1 MKAKVV
7 LTSELTSLGASV
19 QHLKSCS
26 HVYCT
31 VLFSKICVGLRWNAP
46 CQTTCCLLRLLF
58 RFNTVVMVGNKT
70 ANWTKLRA
78 PPCEVSV
85 SSVSTTI
92 RLERVDI
99 RYQVSSVSTCRHKVA
114 SFERVDLSTFA
125 MQTWKLLNCRLH
137 FYLHRPLW
145 RSWWEHCT

>member
-7 LTSELTSLGASV
+7 LTSELTSHGASV
-19 QHLKSCS
+19 QHLKPCS
-26 HVYCT
+26 HLYCT

-46 CQTTCCLLRLLF
+46 CQTTCCLLHLLF
-58 RFNTVVMVGNKT
+58 RFNTGVMVGNGLNSGYCRTIESDKYIDREI
-70 ANWTKLRA
+70 WTKLRA
-78 PPCEVSV
+78 PRCEVS
-85 SSVSTTI
+85 
-92 RLERVDI
+92 
-99 RYQVSSVSTCRHKVA
+99 VSSVSTCRHKVA
-114 SFERVDLSTFA
+114 SFEGVDLSTFA